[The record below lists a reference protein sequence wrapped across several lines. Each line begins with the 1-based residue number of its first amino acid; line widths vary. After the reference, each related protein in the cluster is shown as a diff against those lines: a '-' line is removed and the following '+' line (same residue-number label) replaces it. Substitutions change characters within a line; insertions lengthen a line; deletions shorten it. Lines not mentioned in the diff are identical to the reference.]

1 MWTKGQGVQAADS
14 ALNSYG
20 TQLTELRGEAT
31 AVAADQKVVVR
42 ELAETLTAASQ
53 ALLPDASPATLE
65 AAGAALG
72 LPLAQ
77 RRQEMQSR
85 RATWASELAAIE
97 RDAHFVQRQ
106 TLLHREHGGFV
117 REHQRCDAIV
127 REGEAR
133 LATFH
138 ANEDF
143 QWLSARSDRRQVET
157 GALSSFWD
165 ALTFGGYREDR
176 AKARCAAA
184 LGFADHAALEAALFE
199 TNSTV
204 QRAKDT
210 KAHVDK
216 QRARLLKLLENHG
229 NLYRWTHDFEN
240 RLKETLQQEVS
251 QWLGSSDLQLLHAR
265 APESLRPL
273 VAKAHA
279 LKKKLDYLANLQ
291 QFLEREVADRE
302 QRMAAIQQTR
312 TTWAMKPWEPVR
324 SDKSKWLLGLPAAKR
339 ASTQKQVRFSRR
351 MHHNIVEY
359 DDYDD
364 YDYYL
369 GHSSSF
375 LAYDAFAY
383 GCDEPMPYE
392 GFSRGV
398 CPEIAHYR
406 AHHNQLRCDNS
417 QFREL
422 DRQAAREEREAQRAA
437 ERAEREAE
445 RDHGHDKHPLLPT
458 LHDASDLDKD
468 GIADAQDFDRDGDG
482 VDDMNDPDGGDGTS
496 DEGSLA
502 EAEASIETDDSGSD
516 GGDVS

>member
-31 AVAADQKVVVR
+31 SVAADQKVVVR
-42 ELAETLTAASQ
+42 ELAETLTAVART
-53 ALLPDASPATLE
+53 LLPDANPATLE
-65 AAGAALG
+65 SAGAALG
-72 LPLAQ
+72 LPLAA
-77 RRQEMQSR
+77 RRHEMQSR
-85 RATWASELAAIE
+85 RAAWAAELAAIE

-117 REHQRCDAIV
+117 REQQRCDAVI
-127 REGEAR
+127 REGEAQ
-133 LATFH
+133 LSIFQ

-143 QWLSARSDRRQVET
+143 QWLSARADRQQIET

-165 ALTFGGYREDR
+165 AVTFGGYREER

-184 LGFADHAALEAALFE
+184 LGFADHATLEATAFA
-199 TNSTV
+199 TNAAM
-204 QRAKDT
+204 QHARDT

-216 QRARLLKLLENHG
+216 QRARLLKLLDNHG

-240 RLKETLQQEVS
+240 RLRETLEQEVA
-251 QWLGSSDLQLLHAR
+251 QWLGRTDLSALHGR
-265 APESLRPL
+265 APEPIRPL
-273 VAKAHA
+273 VAKGHA
-279 LKKKLDYLANLQ
+279 LTKKLDYMANLL
-291 QFLEREVADRE
+291 QFLEREATDRE
-302 QRMAAIQQTR
+302 HRMRAIQQTR
-312 TTWAMKPWEPVR
+312 TTWAMKPWEQVR
-324 SDKSKWLLGLPAAKR
+324 SDKSKWLVGLPAAKR

-351 MHHNIVEY
+351 MHRNIVDY

-398 CPEIAHYR
+398 CPEIAHHR
-406 AHHNQLRCDNS
+406 SHHNQHRADNAH
-417 QFREL
+417 FREL
-422 DRQAAREEREAQRAA
+422 DRQAAREEREHQ
-437 ERAEREAE
+437 RAEREAE
-445 RDHGHDKHPLLPT
+445 RSDGVHPLLPT
-458 LHDASDLDKD
+458 RHDASDLDRD
-468 GIADAQDFDRDGDG
+468 GIADGQDFDRDGDG
-482 VDDMNDPDGGDGTS
+482 IDDMDDPDGGDGTS
-496 DEGSLA
+496 DEGSLS
-502 EAEASIETDDSGSD
+502 EAEASIETDDSSSD